1 LQKICI
7 SERLILMKAMLTVT
21 SRGVVTL
28 PAKLRRALG
37 IRADDHLIAE
47 TTPDGLLLRPAVTLP
62 VEVYTEQRIRE
73 FYEDETELGKVL
85 RRKKKTRR

>member
-1 LQKICI
+1 
-7 SERLILMKAMLTVT
+7 MKAMLTVT
-21 SRGVVTL
+21 SRGIVTL
-28 PAKLRRALG
+28 PVKLRRALG
-37 IRADDHLIAE
+37 LRADDHLIAE

-73 FYEDETELGKVL
+73 FDEAETELGKVL

>member
-1 LQKICI
+1 
-7 SERLILMKAMLTVT
+7 MKATLTVT

-37 IRADDHLIAE
+37 LRADDHLIAE

-73 FYEDETELGKVL
+73 FDEAETELGKVL